1 MKLSEAIRLG
11 AMMKPQAF
19 GKLRRVVY
27 FYKGEPRQEIRTCAL
42 GAALDACGLL
52 MVEDVQLMR
61 FDNVFVHH
69 PEIIATLLQCC
80 RNPMIESGRTASV
93 HEVIVYLNDN
103 CRWSREQIADWVACI
118 EQRVEYEVFEEE
130 VEVPEAICA

>member
-27 FYKGEPRQEIRTCAL
+27 FYKGQPRQEIRTCAL

-52 MVEDVQLMR
+52 TVEDPQSVPFGDLFER
-61 FDNVFVHH
+61 H
-69 PEIIATLLQCC
+69 PEITTTLMQYC
-80 RNPMIESGRTASV
+80 RNPMIESDRTGSV

-103 CRWSREQIADWVACI
+103 CRWTREQIADWIACI
-118 EQRVEYEVFEEE
+118 EQCVEYEVFEEE